1 MRSQSEWGGRAK
13 AVCSDMKDFLLMK
26 LRRHIHGINLE
37 IMTINCSVCGDD
49 RVKGQCQHGYSS
61 RGLLD

>member
-1 MRSQSEWGGRAK
+1 
-13 AVCSDMKDFLLMK
+13 MK

-61 RGLLD
+61 RGLLDYSFSGEAQN